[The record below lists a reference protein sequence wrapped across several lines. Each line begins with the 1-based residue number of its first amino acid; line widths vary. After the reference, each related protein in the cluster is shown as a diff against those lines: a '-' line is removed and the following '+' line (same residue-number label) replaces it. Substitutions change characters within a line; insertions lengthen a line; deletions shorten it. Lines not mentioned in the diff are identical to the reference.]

1 MSFAQVLKEIGRGGK
16 GSRDLSVE
24 EAHQLFGAMLD
35 GGVPELELGGLLL
48 ALRVKTESVSELL
61 GFSQALAERLYRLD
75 FPAGELRPVVIG
87 SYNGARR
94 QPNLTPL
101 IALLLQ
107 RMGVPTL
114 VHGTL
119 EGHGRVASA
128 YIFRELGILPCG
140 TLAQAQAA
148 LDQDKLAFVPTAVL
162 APGLANLLSLRN
174 RLGVRNSGHTVAKL
188 IDPFGGGALKLVS
201 VTHPE
206 VLAKTHEYFL
216 ATGDSA
222 LLMRGT
228 EGEPYAN
235 PRRRPKIE
243 YFHDNAV
250 QVLFEQEHTPAEQL
264 AELEQNTEARATAE
278 YIRKVMAGSANLP
291 MPIVNQLA
299 CCLYGAGYTSDFNQA
314 KAIVAVETR
323 GLAAA

>member
-1 MSFAQVLKEIGRGGK
+1 MNFAQVLKEIGRGSK
-16 GSRDLSVE
+16 GSRDLGAE
-24 EAHQLFGAMLD
+24 EAHQLFGAILD
-35 GGVPELELGGLLL
+35 GGVPELELGGILM

-61 GFSQALAERLYRLD
+61 GFSQAVSERLYRLQL
-75 FPAGELRPVVIG
+75 PAGELRPVVIG

-94 QPNLTPL
+94 QPNLMPL

-107 RMGVPTL
+107 RMRVPVL
-114 VHGTL
+114 VHGQL

-128 YIFRELGILPCG
+128 YVFRELGMLPCA
-140 TLAQAQAA
+140 TLAQAQGT
-148 LDQDKLAFVPTAVL
+148 LDQDGLAFVPIAVL
-162 APGLANLLSLRN
+162 APGLANLLALRS
-174 RLGVRNSGHTVAKL
+174 RLGVRNSGHSMAKL

-206 VLAKTHEYFL
+206 VLVKTREYFL
-216 ATGDSA
+216 ASGDTA

-243 YFHDNAV
+243 YFSDGAS
-250 QVLFEQEHTPAEQL
+250 QVLFEQEHTPGEQL
-264 AELEQNTEARATAE
+264 VETAPNTEARATAD
-278 YIRKVMAGSANLP
+278 YIRGVMAGRASVPL
-291 MPIVNQLA
+291 PIVNQLA
-299 CCLYGAGYTSDFNQA
+299 CCLYGAGYTSDFNKA

-323 GLAAA
+323 SLAAA